1 MTKKH
6 ITVSIEDMTKL
17 LLKEKGISEGK
28 YILGLDIDV
37 AAGHMA
43 SPNTEARPSILVGIE
58 NFKLIEVD
66 DSVANAVDA
75 AKI

>member
-1 MTKKH
+1 MSKKH
-6 ITVSIEDMTKL
+6 ITVSVEEITKI
-17 LLKEKGISEGK
+17 LLKENGISKGK

-37 AAGHMA
+37 VAGHMA
-43 SPNTEARPSILVGIE
+43 SPKTEARPSILVGIE

-75 AKI
+75 SEI

>member
-58 NFKLIEVD
+58 SFKLIEVD

-75 AKI
+75 SEI

>member
-17 LLKEKGISEGK
+17 LLKENRISEGK

-66 DSVANAVDA
+66 DSVANSVDA
-75 AKI
+75 SEI

>member
-1 MTKKH
+1 MSKKH
-6 ITVSIEDMTKL
+6 ITVSIEEMTKL
-17 LLKEKGISEGK
+17 LLKENRISEGK

>member
-1 MTKKH
+1 MTISVEEMTK
-6 ITVSIEDMTKL
+6 I
-17 LLKEKGISEGK
+17 LLKEYGISEGK

-43 SPNTEARPSILVGIE
+43 SHKTNARPSVLVGIE

-66 DSVANAVDA
+66 DSVSNAVDA
-75 AKI
+75 SSV

>member
-1 MTKKH
+1 MSKKH
-6 ITVSIEDMTKL
+6 ITVSIEEMTKV
-17 LLKEKGISEGK
+17 LLKEKRISEGK

-66 DSVANAVDA
+66 DSVANSVDA
-75 AKI
+75 SEI